1 MHPICSV
8 LHSYKVK
15 LLSPWPRVFVLEPST
30 LLVHPRVLNYGGKEK
45 LEKEKKMLIL
55 KASSKKKPA
64 GGIVCEPGVLPHAFP
79 AQQGRASLP
88 RRAIKPPP
96 CCLRS
101 LLRMLMGNNTN
112 NSQRLQ
118 TEGSGREQLNEQLG
132 PTVARAYIVL

>member
-55 KASSKKKPA
+55 KTSSKKTCWGHRVRARGFTPCLSSAAGSCIPTQEGHKATAVLPALA
-64 GGIVCEPGVLPHAFP
+64 GG
-79 AQQGRASLP
+79 
-88 RRAIKPPP
+88 
-96 CCLRS
+96 
-101 LLRMLMGNNTN
+101 
-112 NSQRLQ
+112 
-118 TEGSGREQLNEQLG
+118 
-132 PTVARAYIVL
+132 